1 MKSNRSLFVALLLLA
16 CLALPLAAQVNDTYV
31 IPAAINA
38 AGSNNTR
45 WTTELSI
52 FNPQKYALRVSMV
65 YLPTGVGIGERVDFN
80 VGPNVTAYADN
91 VLNDLFAR
99 SGTGSLLIAT
109 FPDQNPTVPNTIVA
123 QSFLVNTRT
132 YNNSSG
138 GTFGQSIRGL
148 WVGLQDI
155 DLDGISAIAPGL
167 RNSTSS
173 SSGYRTNVGAVNLG
187 RSSVTLRV
195 AVFDAEGRE
204 ITTAGGIPFIVPP
217 EGHMQGPLP
226 VELSR
231 GSIEFWVEGDA
242 FQNDPAQR
250 AVVFPYTS
258 MVDNRSGD
266 PVYVEPV
273 LTAPASSLYAKSK
286 DAQAATRL
294 IGTSID
300 SATAARIAQKALY
313 LGEAF
318 TAKTESGHQLHR
330 R

>member
-1 MKSNRSLFVALLLLA
+1 MKSFRSLLA
-16 CLALPLAAQVNDTYV
+16 SLFLICLGLPVAAQVNDTYV

-45 WTTELSI
+45 WTTELSL
-52 FNPQKYALRVSMV
+52 FNPQQYALRVTMV
-65 YLPTGVGIGERVDFN
+65 YLPTGVGSGMRVDFN

-109 FPDQNPTVPNTIVA
+109 FTDQNPTVPNSIVA
-123 QSFLVNTRT
+123 RSFLVNTRT
-132 YNNSSG
+132 FNNSSG
-138 GTFGQSIRGL
+138 GTFGQSVRGL

-167 RNSTSS
+167 RNSTFLTT
-173 SSGYRTNVGAVNLG
+173 GYRTNIGAVNLG

-195 AVFDAEGRE
+195 SVFDAEGRAIAE
-204 ITTAGGIPFIVPP
+204 AIPFIVPP
-217 EGHMQGPLP
+217 EGHMQDRLP

-266 PVYVEPV
+266 PVYVEPI

-286 DAQAATRL
+286 DAQTASRL

-300 SATAARIAQKALY
+300 PLTAKRIAQKSLH

-318 TAKTESGHQLHR
+318 TIGTDSGARLYK
-330 R
+330 

>member
-1 MKSNRSLFVALLLLA
+1 MKSNRSLFVALLSV

-52 FNPQKYALRVSMV
+52 FNPQKYPLRVTMV

-80 VGPNVTAYADN
+80 VGSNVTAYADN

-173 SSGYRTNVGAVNLG
+173 TSGYRTNIGAVNLG

-195 AVFDAEGRE
+195 GVFDAEGRAIAE
-204 ITTAGGIPFIVPP
+204 GIPFIVPP
-217 EGHMQGPLP
+217 EGHMQDRLP

-231 GSIEFWVEGDA
+231 GSVEFWVEGDA
-242 FQNDPAQR
+242 FQNDAAQR

-286 DAQAATRL
+286 DAQTATRL

-300 SATAARIAQKALY
+300 GATATRIAQNAVY

-318 TAKTESGHQLHR
+318 TVKTEAGHQLHR
-330 R
+330 K